1 MSDSTA
7 SLAPSA
13 TPLYSEKIIKD
24 VLHYQLE
31 QGGEWHPYDIKT
43 LSKRV
48 LFLEKQLS
56 DSNK

>member
-1 MSDSTA
+1 M
-7 SLAPSA
+7 
-13 TPLYSEKIIKD
+13 YSEKIIKD